1 MSVSIDGKTIIITG
15 AASGI
20 GRATAEVLHDMG
32 TNVVLADLYQK
43 DLDEVLAE
51 LDLER
56 SRIIGCS
63 CDVTVANDVEKL
75 VATAVE
81 KFGKLDGL
89 VNSAGVIMMDNAWDT
104 SNEDMKQ
111 QFSVNVEGTFRCSRA
126 VALQFR
132 ANDGGSIVNV
142 ASNCGKVGYQNM
154 AAYNAS
160 KAAVISLTRSLSL
173 EWSENNINVNA
184 VCPGGVDTPMLA
196 NCAEWLGPKIGVES
210 AELLSSMVPAQLGR
224 HIKPIEVAKIIAFL
238 LSEDAIIIRGQAI
251 NLDGGDTP
259 Y

>member
-1 MSVSIDGKTIIITG
+1 MSVSLAGKTMIVTG

-32 TNVVLADLYQK
+32 SNVVLADLHK
-43 DLDEVLAE
+43 EDLDEVLGE

-56 SRIIGCS
+56 SRTIGCS
-63 CDVTVANDVEKL
+63 CDVTIADDVEKL
-75 VATAVE
+75 VASSLE
-81 KFGKLDGL
+81 KFGQLNGL

-111 QFSVNVEGTFRCSRA
+111 QFSVNVEGTFLCSRA

-196 NCAEWLGPKIGVES
+196 NCAEWLGPKIGV
-210 AELLSSMVPAQLGR
+210 
-224 HIKPIEVAKIIAFL
+224 
-238 LSEDAIIIRGQAI
+238 
-251 NLDGGDTP
+251 
-259 Y
+259 